1 MQIRSQRQT
10 LQMFASATWQSFVV
24 LTYPSGLPAD
34 HISVTGERAS
44 YTSPTNIAAYIWSTL
59 VARDAGIITP
69 IEAEARIQQTLQ
81 TLACLERHA
90 TSGQFYNWYDAA
102 TGAKLTVWPP
112 SGKRLYP
119 FLSSVDNGWLATA
132 LIMVANALPQLRTQ
146 ANAILEAM
154 DFGFYYDPTVGL
166 LRGGYWPVPSPR
178 QVHTNRYTCHHYG
191 ALNTETRIASY
202 IGIARGQIPAPHYFR
217 MGRTF
222 PDTCVWNE
230 QEMQPHGVLRNYLGV
245 DVFEGCYSYM
255 GLNLVPSWGGSMF
268 EALMVPLFV
277 PEARWGPQSW
287 GINHPLYVQGQ
298 ILHGMVEACYGYWGF
313 SPSTNPAGGY
323 REYGVDALGMLA
335 DGYASNNDNTLV
347 DYGFT
352 GRPGRGARLSPP
364 PSAYTNGIV
373 TPHAVFLALD
383 FDPEASLANLE
394 KLCQGFDIYGEWGF
408 WDAVNVAT
416 GEVSRSVLALDQG
429 MIMMALGNAL
439 CHNRPQR
446 YFADGMV
453 EAALRPLLALEEF
466 TVGSTTGMMPDAL
479 LVDWPVA
486 NHAPVLISTCMHS

>member
-10 LQMFASATWQSFVV
+10 LQMIAAATWQSFVV
-24 LTYPSGLPAD
+24 LTYPTGLPAD
-34 HISVTGERAS
+34 HICATGERAP

-59 VARDAGIITP
+59 VARDLRIITP

-81 TLACLERHA
+81 TLTSLECHTA
-90 TSGQFYNWYDAA
+90 SGQFYNWYDAA
-102 TGAKLTVWPP
+102 SGAKLTVWPP
-112 SGKRLYP
+112 TGKPLAP

-132 LIMVANALPQLRTQ
+132 LMMVANALPQLRTQ
-146 ANAILEAM
+146 ANAILEPM
-154 DFGFYYDPTVGL
+154 DFGFYYDPAVGL
-166 LRGGYWPVPSPR
+166 LRGGYWPVPAAR
-178 QVHTNRYTCHHYG
+178 QVHSNRYTCHHYG

-202 IGIARGQIPAPHYFR
+202 IGIAHGQIPAPHYFK

-222 PDTCVWNE
+222 PQNCVWDE
-230 QEMQPHGVLRNYLGV
+230 QEMQPHGVTKNYLGV

-255 GLNLVPSWGGSMF
+255 GLNFVPSWGGSMF

-287 GINHPLYVQGQ
+287 AINHPLYVQAQ
-298 ILHGMVEACYGYWGF
+298 IFHGMVEARYGYWGF
-313 SPSTNPAGGY
+313 SPSNNPAGGY
-323 REYGVDALGMLA
+323 REYGVDAIGMLA

-352 GRPGRGARLSPP
+352 DRPGRGPRASPL
-364 PSAYTNGIV
+364 PSAYTNGVV

-383 FDPEASLANLE
+383 FAPTASLANLE
-394 KLCQGFDIYGEWGF
+394 KLGQDFAIYGPWGF

-416 GEVSRSVLALDQG
+416 GEVSHTVLALDQG
-429 MIMMALGNAL
+429 MIMMALGNVL

-446 YFADGMV
+446 YFADGIV
-453 EAALRPLLALEEF
+453 AATIRPLLALEEF
-466 TVGSTTGMMPDAL
+466 SAGSTSGITLDAL

-486 NHAPVLISTCMHS
+486 AKELALPA

>member
-24 LTYPSGLPAD
+24 LTYPTGLPAD
-34 HISVTGERAS
+34 HICATGERAS
-44 YTSPTNIAAYIWSTL
+44 YTSPTNIGAYIWSTL
-59 VARDAGIITP
+59 DARDLHIITHG
-69 IEAEARIQQTLQ
+69 EAEARIQQTLQ
-81 TLACLERHA
+81 TLARMERHA
-90 TSGQFYNWYDAA
+90 ASGQFYNWYDAA
-102 TGAKLTVWPP
+102 TGAKLTIWPP
-112 SGKRLYP
+112 TGKPLYP

-132 LIMVANALPQLRTQ
+132 LMMVANAMPQLRTQ

-154 DFGFYYDPTVGL
+154 DFGFYYDPAVGL
-166 LRGGYWPVPSPR
+166 LRGGYWPTPAPR
-178 QVHTNRYTCHHYG
+178 QVHAHGYTCHHYG

-245 DVFEGCYSYM
+245 DVFEGCYNYM

-287 GINHPLYVQGQ
+287 GVNHPLYVQGQ
-298 ILHGMVEACYGYWGF
+298 ILHGMVEAGYGYWGF

-335 DGYASNNDNTLV
+335 DGYTSNNDNTLV
-347 DYGFT
+347 DYGFP

-364 PSAYTNGIV
+364 PSAYTNGVV

-383 FDPEASLANLE
+383 FAPEASLANLE
-394 KLCQGFDIYGEWGF
+394 KLCQDFDIYGKWGF
-408 WDAVNVAT
+408 WDAVNIAT

-453 EAALRPLLALEEF
+453 EAAIRPLLALEEF
-466 TVGSTTGMMPDAL
+466 TAGSTTGMMPDAL

-486 NHAPVLISTCMHS
+486 AREPALLR